1 MLFRLAA
8 LAVALQA
15 AACATAPVLAP
26 APGARACPSDAAAE
40 REAADV
46 VRAFFVALAVD
57 DLAGVRAATTDDFF
71 AYDVGKEFTA
81 ATLVETIAG
90 AHRSGVRLE
99 WNLGDVRAHAR
110 CDLAWAAWI
119 NSGSVTNPGQ
129 EPKPRQWL
137 ESAVLE
143 RQDGRWRM
151 RFLHSTPKD
160 PRP

>member
-1 MLFRLAA
+1 MLVRLAA

-15 AACATAPVLAP
+15 AACATAPAQGV
-26 APGARACPSDAAAE
+26 RACPSDPAAE
-40 REAADV
+40 REAANV
-46 VRAFFVALAVD
+46 VRTFFVALAAD
-57 DLAGVRAATTDDFF
+57 DLAGVRATTTDDFF

-90 AHRSGVRLE
+90 AHKSGVRLE
-99 WNLGDVRAHAR
+99 WNVGDVQAHAQ

-119 NSGSVTNPGQ
+119 NRGSVANPGQ
-129 EPKPRQWL
+129 EPKPREWL

-143 RQDGRWRM
+143 RENGRWRV